1 MSLFLSMSSDHSEN
15 LSLWNEIYGCVKYL
29 NISYETIMKMPT
41 YVRKFWIKKN
51 NQEYEEK
58 VSKENGMP
66 SNSNSVGINAYAK
79 LEQDKLKTSK

>member
-1 MSLFLSMSSDHSEN
+1 
-15 LSLWNEIYGCVKYL
+15 
-29 NISYETIMKMPT
+29 MPT

-79 LEQDKLKTSK
+79 LEQDKLKTNK